1 MEDQFDS
8 LIKLQSTLGSESFN
22 QEKDE
27 NELRKLQEEN
37 KRWESDVKSFKERE
51 TLKSHV
57 KILEKKKVWLT
68 FKEDVKE
75 FKELQKKAEEL
86 SDKYDEAA
94 ARFKPLEK
102 KIAEKESLSTKSE
115 NSLKFKGFFF

>member
-1 MEDQFDS
+1 MEEQFEH
-8 LIKLQSTLGSESFN
+8 LIKMQSALGSESLN

-27 NELRKLQEEN
+27 VELKKLQEEN
-37 KRWESDVKSFKERE
+37 KRWESDVNSFKERE

-68 FKEDVKE
+68 FKDEVRQ
-75 FKELQKKAEEL
+75 FKELQAKSAEL
-86 SDKYDEAA
+86 KGKYDQAA

-102 KIAEKESLSTKSE
+102 KIAEKEGLSMKAQ
-115 NSLKFKGFFF
+115 NALKNKV